1 MGIRTFLIRTFPS
14 VQYPRHFSGQFPGA
28 FFLDI
33 PSEVA
38 SLAADRH
45 SPWAACYVANVTGK
59 RCSVAVGY
67 VYEGCATRPYWEVQ
81 SAKIA
86 GNDMMSSEIG
96 GWNVDVHHVYS
107 VQEGT
112 QHLIVTVVIT
122 STRYCISYKLSI
134 AALHCH

>member
-1 MGIRTFLIRTFPS
+1 
-14 VQYPRHFSGQFPGA
+14 
-28 FFLDI
+28 
-33 PSEVA
+33 
-38 SLAADRH
+38 
-45 SPWAACYVANVTGK
+45 
-59 RCSVAVGY
+59 VAVGY

-112 QHLIVTVVIT
+112 SPEYHHHRGTVTCIYYQLYSVYSCIT
-122 STRYCISYKLSI
+122 PSLFYCM
-134 AALHCH
+134 